1 MPYLI
6 FFLVYFLT
14 LYVLSGGPVGSKSL
28 SWPESSSLSLSYKYE
43 MCLREPPDVLPLLPE
58 HPDAWCPGDVGVV
71 RDEKCEGLGAPPAPI
86 HGVPLHLTVRHS
98 YQKYL
103 LREIKKLI
111 VQFHRHPKNPKFCSL
126 RHVSFFKGLRLS
138 TTNI

>member
-1 MPYLI
+1 M
-6 FFLVYFLT
+6 
-14 LYVLSGGPVGSKSL
+14 YVLSGGPVGSKSL
-28 SWPESSSLSLSYKYE
+28 SLPESSSLSLSYKYE

-86 HGVPLHLTVRHS
+86 HGVPLHLTVRQS

-111 VQFHRHPKNPKFCSL
+111 VQFDGSPQKSYA
-126 RHVSFFKGLRLS
+126 SFAS
-138 TTNI
+138 TANI

>member
-1 MPYLI
+1 
-6 FFLVYFLT
+6 
-14 LYVLSGGPVGSKSL
+14 
-28 SWPESSSLSLSYKYE
+28 
-43 MCLREPPDVLPLLPE
+43 MCLREPSHLLPPLPE

-86 HGVPLHLTVRHS
+86 HGVPLHLTVRQS

-111 VQFHRHPKNPKFCSL
+111 VQFDRPPKKSYA
-126 RHVSFFKGLRLS
+126 SFAS
-138 TTNI
+138 TANI

>member
-1 MPYLI
+1 
-6 FFLVYFLT
+6 
-14 LYVLSGGPVGSKSL
+14 
-28 SWPESSSLSLSYKYE
+28 